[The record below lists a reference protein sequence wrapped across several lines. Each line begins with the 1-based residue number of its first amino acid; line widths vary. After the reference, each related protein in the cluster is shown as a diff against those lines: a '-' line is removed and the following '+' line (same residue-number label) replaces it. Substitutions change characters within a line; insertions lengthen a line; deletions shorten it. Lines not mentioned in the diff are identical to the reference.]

1 LLNRYF
7 VGSSQLKNMKNKLTL
22 ELDEKVYQRLLEQF
36 KGDENALKE
45 YAARVLENQTR
56 DCEDEATSD
65 EIKKGL
71 EDYLNKGSAGTRSY
85 GIKGQGW

>member
-1 LLNRYF
+1 
-7 VGSSQLKNMKNKLTL
+7 MKKQLTL
-22 ELDEKVYQRLLEQF
+22 DLDEKVYQQLLERF

-45 YAARVLENQTR
+45 YAVRILENHNPGSG
-56 DCEDEATSD
+56 DEATSD

-71 EDYLNKGSAGTRSY
+71 EDYLNKGSSGTRSY

>member
-1 LLNRYF
+1 
-7 VGSSQLKNMKNKLTL
+7 MKKKLTIDV
-22 ELDEKVYQRLLEQF
+22 DEKVYQQLLKRFQ
-36 KGDENALKE
+36 GDENALKE
-45 YAARVLENQTR
+45 YAARVLENQNQ
-56 DCEDEATSD
+56 DSEEEATSD

>member
-1 LLNRYF
+1 
-7 VGSSQLKNMKNKLTL
+7 MKKKLTID
-22 ELDEKVYQRLLEQF
+22 LDEKVYQQLLKHF

-45 YAARVLENQTR
+45 HAARILENQNL
-56 DCEDEATSD
+56 DLENKSESD

-71 EDYLNKGSAGTRSY
+71 EDYLNKGNAGTRSY